1 MEDGRWKPERESVER
16 GSPASPTE
24 GRGGAMVRR
33 STLHAHMTVL
43 PVIERELRM
52 RARQGVTYWTR
63 CGVAAMAAMVGL
75 QELVLS
81 ATAVSPASL
90 GAAVFLALAARIW
103 VSARAQSRHNAMR
116 LAALTILLLCVVPRI
131 AMNMGLFLSPKAVFL
146 ATLSPF
152 TSFYLASD
160 AQYAGASLE
169 FWVSICAVHAEG
181 WVLLGWTAIRLL
193 RNWQSVEWSP
203 RPKIVGGEPLVKG
216 RRRP

>member
-81 ATAVSPASL
+81 ASAVSPASL
-90 GAAVFLALAARIW
+90 GAAAFRAVGWLGFLVTCGSALATAASI
-103 VSARAQSRHNAMR
+103 SRER
-116 LAALTILLLCVVPRI
+116 RDGTLGLLLLTQLRGYDVVLGKLC
-131 AMNMGLFLSPKAVFL
+131 AAGLTDCYALVGVLPALGLVALAGGVSGGQFVRTSP
-146 ATLSPF
+146 
-152 TSFYLASD
+152 
-160 AQYAGASLE
+160 
-169 FWVSICAVHAEG
+169 
-181 WVLLGWTAIRLL
+181 
-193 RNWQSVEWSP
+193 
-203 RPKIVGGEPLVKG
+203 
-216 RRRP
+216 